1 MGEDQVR
8 LALKRPITIIV
19 MVLTMIL
26 IALFAATRMKVDIF
40 PDLKV
45 PMVSVIQPYGGM
57 DPAQMEGFIVS
68 FYEQHFLY
76 ISGIDHIESKSI
88 QSAAVL
94 NVYFQPSMNMAD
106 AMSQVIAQ
114 VERSRAYMPPGT
126 VNPFVI
132 RFDVGSVPV
141 GYLVLDSAT
150 RSVGE
155 IQDLAYVRVRP
166 KVSTLPGVSMPPP
179 FGGNQRSIVIN
190 VNAEKLR
197 EYHLGPEDIVKT
209 LATGNPIMPSGIVRT
224 GRLQRMSTINSVV
237 SDIQELG
244 NLPLTVGSGPAVYL
258 KDIGRIED
266 TIDIPTGYA
275 LVNGRQTVYLAISKT
290 ADASTL
296 SVVDEVKAAIP
307 SIRDV
312 LPPDI
317 SVKYELDQSVYVTE
331 AIRGVLFEGGFGAFL
346 TGLMV
351 LIFLQDFPSA
361 FIVIANIPAAIM
373 SAVVCLW
380 LSGQTIN
387 LMTLGGLS
395 LAVGI
400 LVDEA
405 TVAIENIHTHLG
417 KGERIYLAVWD
428 ALLEVVTPRL
438 LAMLSVISV
447 FAPSFFMSG
456 STQALFV
463 PLSLAVGFAMISSY
477 ILSNTFVPVLSCWLL
492 KHAEHKD
499 SEDDE
504 EQTHHGHHEGE
515 EHGGFMGKIQGLY
528 KNVVHFNYKFKWP
541 ILLGYAIIVPTMI
554 LILFPSLPTEIF
566 PTGNPSA
573 FQLRLRAV
581 TGLRIERT
589 LDLTKKVLSVINEEA
604 GGKKNVEVS
613 ISYVG
618 TQPPSYAISN
628 AYLWT
633 SGPQEAVLLVGL
645 KESANIIMKDLQDK
659 LRIRLAKEFPDS
671 SFTFEAG
678 DIVNK
683 IMNFGAPTP
692 IEVDVNGPSFPN
704 DISYARSLL
713 AKLKE
718 VRYLRDVTITQPLDY
733 PTLVV
738 DVDRIKA
745 GQLGVNLQALG
756 HAFVASTYSS
766 RFVAPVFWRDAKS
779 GMSYQIQVQIPQNEI
794 TSIADVEATPAQTGH
809 YEGPFIR
816 DVANTHYGTM
826 VGEYDRYNMARMIS
840 ITANIGGNDLG
851 LAARLVK
858 KTIDEVGSPP
868 RGVKVTVRGQVPV
881 MESTFTGLG
890 WGICF
895 AIVAIFL
902 LLVGY
907 FQSIRLAL
915 IVLSVTPA
923 ILCGALIAL
932 KLTGS
937 TVNVQSFMGTIMSIG
952 IGVANSILVVDFSEV
967 RRLDGMSAEEAAL
980 GGAVS
985 RLRPVMM
992 TSIAMMAGMV
1002 PMALGLGEGGDRNSP
1017 LGRAVIGG
1025 LIFSTS
1031 TVFMIVPLVFGT
1043 VQKHTSRKKPTMH
1056 PDDVYS

>member
-8 LALKRPITIIV
+8 LAMQRPITI
-19 MVLTMIL
+19 MVLVSAIIL
-26 IALFAATRMKVDIF
+26 VAIFAITKMKIDIF

-45 PMVSVIQPYGGM
+45 PRVSVIQPYGGM

-94 NVYFQPSMNMAD
+94 DVYFQPSMNMAD
-106 AMSQVIAQ
+106 AMSQVLAQ

-126 VNPFVI
+126 VTPFVI

-141 GYLVLDSAT
+141 GYLVMDSPT

-179 FGGNQRSIVIN
+179 FGGNQRSIVIS
-190 VNAEKLR
+190 VNAEKLK
-197 EYHLGPEDIVKT
+197 EYHLGPEDIVST
-209 LATGNPIMPSGIVRT
+209 LAKGNPIMPSGIVRT
-224 GRLQRMSTINSVV
+224 GDLQRMSTINSVV

-244 NLPLTVGSGPAVYL
+244 NLPLTMGSGPAVYL
-258 KDIGRIED
+258 KDIGRIQD

-307 SIRDV
+307 EIKNV
-312 LPPDI
+312 LPKDI
-317 SVKYELDQSVYVTE
+317 SVKYVLDQSIYVSE
-331 AIRGVLFEGGFGAFL
+331 AISGVLFEGLTGAGL

-351 LIFLQDFPSA
+351 LIFLQDIPSA
-361 FIVIANIPAAIM
+361 LVVILNIPVAIL

-380 LSGQTIN
+380 ISGQTVNI
-387 LMTLGGLS
+387 MTLGGLS

-417 KGERIYLAVWD
+417 KGERLYLAVWE

-492 KHAEHKD
+492 KHAEHK
-499 SEDDE
+499 EDDGE
-504 EQTHHGHHEGE
+504 NVSHQGLHEGE
-515 EHGGFMGKIQGLY
+515 EHGGFMGKIQSLY
-528 KNVVHFNYKFKWP
+528 KNVVHFNYKIRWP
-541 ILLGYAIIVPTMI
+541 ILLVYLTCVPALI
-554 LILFPSLPTEIF
+554 FILFPSLPTEIF
-566 PTGNPSA
+566 PSGNPSA
-573 FQLRLRAV
+573 FQLRLRAP

-589 LDLTKKVLSVINEEA
+589 LDITEKVLDIINEEA
-604 GGKKNVEVS
+604 GGKNNVEVS
-613 ISYVG
+613 VSYVG

-628 AYLWT
+628 AYMWT
-633 SGPQEAVLLVGL
+633 SGPQESVIIVGL
-645 KESANIIMKDLQDK
+645 KEKANIIMHDLQNK
-659 LRIRLAKEFPDS
+659 LRARLANEFPKC

-678 DIVNK
+678 DIINK

-692 IEVDVNGPSFPN
+692 IQVDVNGPSFPR
-704 DISYARSLL
+704 DTQYARALLEKMKAISY
-713 AKLKE
+713 LK
-718 VRYLRDVTITQPLDY
+718 DVTIVQPLDY

-738 DVDRIKA
+738 DVDRIRA
-745 GQLGVNLQALG
+745 GQLGVDLTALG
-756 HAFVASTYSS
+756 HAFVSSTYSS
-766 RFVAPVFWRDAKS
+766 RFVTPVYWRDANS
-779 GMSYQIQVQIPQNEI
+779 GMSYQVQVQIPQNEI
-794 TSIADVEATPAQTGH
+794 TSINDVESTPAKTGH

-826 VGEYDRYNMARMIS
+826 VGEYDRYNMARMVS
-840 ITANIGGNDLG
+840 ITANIAGNDLG
-851 LAARLVK
+851 FASREVDKAI
-858 KTIDEVGSPP
+858 KTLGTPP
-868 RGVKVTVRGQVPV
+868 RGVKVNVRGQVPI
-881 MESTFTGLG
+881 MNNTFISLG
-890 WGICF
+890 FGVLF
-895 AIVAIFL
+895 AVVSIFL

-907 FQSIRLAL
+907 FQSVRLAI

-937 TVNVQSFMGTIMSIG
+937 SINIQSFMGTIMSIG

-967 RRLDGMSAEEAAL
+967 RRLDGMSAQDAAL

-992 TSIAMMAGMV
+992 TSIAMIAGMV
-1002 PMALGLGEGGDRNSP
+1002 PMALGLGEGGDRNAP

-1025 LIFSTS
+1025 LVFSTS
-1031 TVFMIVPLVFGT
+1031 TVFMVVPLIFGI
-1043 VQKHTSRKKPTMH
+1043 VQRKTSRNKPTMH